1 MFEMHNHTI
10 KTYVQSV
17 HRQMSNST
25 NVEATNTTTI
35 IIIIKIK
42 NKPRVLN

>member
-17 HRQMSNST
+17 HRQMSNPT

-35 IIIIKIK
+35 IIIKIK
-42 NKPRVLN
+42 NKPRVLI